1 MLLFMYV
8 CPVAKCCEKK
18 WWHIL
23 ARAIVAMKIKMK
35 MKIEDSTS
43 ILNAKLQTFGA
54 V

>member
-18 WWHIL
+18 M
-23 ARAIVAMKIKMK
+23 ASPCGKGDCGDEDED
-35 MKIEDSTS
+35 EDSTY
-43 ILNAKLQTFGA
+43 ILNAKLRTFGA